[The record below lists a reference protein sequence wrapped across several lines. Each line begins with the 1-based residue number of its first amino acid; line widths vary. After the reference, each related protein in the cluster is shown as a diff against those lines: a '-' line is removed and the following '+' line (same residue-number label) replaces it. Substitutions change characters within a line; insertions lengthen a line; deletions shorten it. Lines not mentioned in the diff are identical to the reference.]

1 MYYNKNKVNLHV
13 DIDSDADIDNI
24 EEDINT
30 SNSSNSS
37 NQLRFKTYVNGIV
50 KIQNIQDF
58 IIRLSIISG
67 LFIISCPRFFTE
79 VYFLN
84 NETNKTNTSEY
95 IYLKVSIL
103 EQLLSSVIIY
113 YFVMAENL
121 DDIYHIKYDVNSIPN
136 LILIGKLQKNW
147 GKYYS
152 CLGIVIAGNYYFS
165 NGYLTSI
172 YMYILG
178 VSIFR
183 LLVLRYFQNKI
194 NKNKNL

>member
-1 MYYNKNKVNLHV
+1 
-13 DIDSDADIDNI
+13 
-24 EEDINT
+24 
-30 SNSSNSS
+30 
-37 NQLRFKTYVNGIV
+37 
-50 KIQNIQDF
+50 
-58 IIRLSIISG
+58 
-67 LFIISCPRFFTE
+67 
-79 VYFLN
+79 
-84 NETNKTNTSEY
+84 
-95 IYLKVSIL
+95 
-103 EQLLSSVIIY
+103 
-113 YFVMAENL
+113 L

-147 GKYYS
+147 EKYYS
-152 CLGIVIAGNYYFS
+152 YLGMVIAANYYFS